1 MTTMD
6 QSIRPT
12 TSPLSEV
19 EDHLSEATTELF
31 DAYGIPIGR
40 VSAEVVPVTANG
52 ITVTSTVGFAGENL
66 RGALVISTSLDAV
79 QRWQLQLGG
88 SESTSEMASDTIGE
102 FSNMLLGR
110 LKYSLLLRGVT
121 ILLATPTTAMG
132 RQMTLPP
139 PPGCPSRW
147 LRFDGDA
154 GRVDVRLDISFTPDF
169 AFATEAPREAPA
181 GAGDRMM
188 F

>member
-1 MTTMD
+1 MD
-6 QSIRPT
+6 QAIQPK

-19 EDHLSEATTELF
+19 EGHLTEATTELF
-31 DAYGIPIGR
+31 DAYGIQLAR
-40 VSAEVVPVTANG
+40 VSSDVGPLTATG

-88 SESTSEMASDTIGE
+88 CAGSSETASDTIGE

-121 ILLATPTTAMG
+121 ILIATPTTLMG
-132 RQMTLPP
+132 RHITLPP
-139 PPGCPSRW
+139 SPGCPSRW
-147 LRFDGDA
+147 LRFDGEA
-154 GRVDVRLDISFTPDF
+154 GRVDVRLDIAFTPDF
-169 AFATEAPREAPA
+169 AFAAEAPREAPA
-181 GAGDRMM
+181 GAGDMMM